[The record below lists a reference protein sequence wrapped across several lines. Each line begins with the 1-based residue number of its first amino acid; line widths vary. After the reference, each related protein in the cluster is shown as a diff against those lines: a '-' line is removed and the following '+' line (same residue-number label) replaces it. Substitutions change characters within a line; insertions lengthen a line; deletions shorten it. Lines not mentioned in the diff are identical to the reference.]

1 MRGERENTVVNV
13 LSTNQGEDINNRRL
27 EPHQENACDT
37 IGRFLNNLIL
47 LTCMAGLIAVFVVLI
62 MIMLKSYK

>member
-27 EPHQENACDT
+27 EPYKENVCDT